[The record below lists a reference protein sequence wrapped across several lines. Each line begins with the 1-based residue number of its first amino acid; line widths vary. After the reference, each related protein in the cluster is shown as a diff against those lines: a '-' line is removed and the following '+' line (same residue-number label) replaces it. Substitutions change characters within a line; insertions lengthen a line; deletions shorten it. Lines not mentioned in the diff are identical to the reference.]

1 MAERANLMIPG
12 RKNLK
17 FNRGALENAG
27 LGEVA
32 FFLKKAKQEV
42 LYAAMALEHTD
53 FSSFDEVTALQ
64 AKLVKLRDLVAE
76 VSGDIEQ
83 AGIALAHE
91 ALRGRYANS
100 DAIKAARE
108 RMASAATNAE
118 RLGIAEEISVLTE
131 E

>member
-1 MAERANLMIPG
+1 MAARTNSMIHG

-17 FNRGALENAG
+17 FSRGVLENAG

-64 AKLVKLRDLVAE
+64 AKLVRLRDLVAE
-76 VSGDIEQ
+76 VSGDIDGAAQSLATE
-83 AGIALAHE
+83 ALAQE
-91 ALRGRYANS
+91 MDKDLS
-100 DAIKAARE
+100 
-108 RMASAATNAE
+108 
-118 RLGIAEEISVLTE
+118 EEEQNV
-131 E
+131 

>member
-1 MAERANLMIPG
+1 MIPG

-17 FNRGALENAG
+17 IHRGVLENAG

-32 FFLKKAKQEV
+32 YFLKKAKQEV

-76 VSGDIEQ
+76 VSGDIDRTEQ
-83 AGIALAHE
+83 AIASE
-91 ALRGRYANS
+91 ALQGRYANS
-100 DAIKAARE
+100 DAIEAARKKL
-108 RMASAATNAE
+108 ASAETNAE
-118 RLGIAEEISVLTE
+118 RRKISEEISVLTE